1 MCNYINFVLLILWG
15 TVHWYGQIFF
25 YREVCFIWR
34 HFQMFPC
41 THVYTSPVN
50 QRLGWRKSPIF
61 AGWAL
66 GPVSSRE
73 RFYRG
78 KSRWWTRWRRRRG
91 QTPTRVSL
99 WTPCDSLIWDLII
112 NTQSNSVCARQSCM
126 IDNTTKLNEI
136 WNRKHFSCM
145 YIIGCVD
152 ASYPCIC
159 NSVPRNKVALWP
171 GNCTLSKWDSVTFS
185 WVRDFMPLLWTCSV
199 GRGVCKRLPLTNGEN
214 HPYVCGSFFFQ
225 GNIFRHAWH
234 YLYFFWTSHKHKL
247 WRVYA
252 VKKF

>member
-78 KSRWWTRWRRRRG
+78 KSRWWTRWRRKRG
-91 QTPTRVSL
+91 QTPTRVPL
-99 WTPCDSLIWDLII
+99 WTPCDSFDMGFNYYTIQLC
-112 NTQSNSVCARQSCM
+112 VCK
-126 IDNTTKLNEI
+126 TKLHHFKCMGMIETIQQSWMKYEI
-136 WNRKHFSCM
+136 ES
-145 YIIGCVD
+145 ISL
-152 ASYPCIC
+152 ACI
-159 NSVPRNKVALWP
+159 
-171 GNCTLSKWDSVTFS
+171 
-185 WVRDFMPLLWTCSV
+185 
-199 GRGVCKRLPLTNGEN
+199 
-214 HPYVCGSFFFQ
+214 
-225 GNIFRHAWH
+225 
-234 YLYFFWTSHKHKL
+234 
-247 WRVYA
+247 
-252 VKKF
+252 